1 MLSEEESNIEFDE
14 NDVNKNE
21 FITWNEYLD
30 KQYGTDQIA
39 KGESE
44 DMKHE
49 KALFLVSNGM
59 LIY

>member
-14 NDVNKNE
+14 NDVNKND
-21 FITWNEYLD
+21 FITWDEYLD
-30 KQYGTDQIA
+30 KQYGRDKIA

-49 KALFLVSNGM
+49 KHLFLVSNEVR
-59 LIY
+59 IN